1 MGRFYFNPP
10 VFATP
15 AATHQIPAY
24 VSSSSG
30 GPDAPPLVTF
40 LPGTWKCGSKNA
52 RPPGAE
58 CLTEP
63 FLWRNK

>member
-1 MGRFYFNPP
+1 MGRFYSNPP

-15 AATHQIPAY
+15 AATHQILR
-24 VSSSSG
+24 G
-30 GPDAPPLVTF
+30 DPDAPPLVTF

-58 CLTEP
+58 MFDGTFP
-63 FLWRNK
+63 MA